1 VVKTQDYGTRT
12 LYAVESPEVWFE
24 DFGTGQ
30 LTNGEAV
37 ISLDPIFA
45 ETVNLAVDYHVFLT
59 PLGDCALYVKE
70 KSPTSFTV
78 RAMGGQTCS
87 IPFDY
92 RIVAKRLG
100 YEDVRLAEVTDTE
113 PLLPTEGGTK

>member
-1 VVKTQDYGTRT
+1 MVETQDYGTRA
-12 LYAVESPEVWFE
+12 LYAVESPENWFE

-30 LTNGEAV
+30 LTNGQAV
-37 ISLDPIFA
+37 ITIEPIFA
-45 ETVNLAVDYHVFLT
+45 QTVNLTNDYHVFLT

-70 KSPTSFTV
+70 KSSTSFSV

-87 IPFDY
+87 IAFDY

-100 YEDVRLAEVTDTE
+100 YEDVRLAEVDPPPTVE
-113 PLLPTEGGTK
+113 PPGKGAP